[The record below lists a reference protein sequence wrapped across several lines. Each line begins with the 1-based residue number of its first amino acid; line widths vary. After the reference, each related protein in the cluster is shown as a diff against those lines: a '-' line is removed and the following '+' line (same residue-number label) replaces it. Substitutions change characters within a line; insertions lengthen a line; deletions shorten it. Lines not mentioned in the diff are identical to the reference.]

1 MIGYITAWHLRFTS
15 LQRLQEYVLLFKI
28 VIIAML
34 SFMVYNLFRALLIM
48 NKKPDPNK
56 PPMTKYIGR
65 RLIVSVAIVVL
76 LIIGLLTGLI
86 TPNPRP
92 Y

>member
-1 MIGYITAWHLRFTS
+1 M
-15 LQRLQEYVLLFKI
+15 LFKI
-28 VIIAML
+28 TIVVL
-34 SFMVYNLFRALLIM
+34 LLFMVYNLFRALLIM
-48 NKKPDPNK
+48 NKKPDPDH

-65 RLIVSVAIVVL
+65 RLMVSVAIVVIL
-76 LIIGLLTGLI
+76 LIGLLTGLI

>member
-1 MIGYITAWHLRFTS
+1 M
-15 LQRLQEYVLLFKI
+15 LFKI
-28 VIIAML
+28 TIVVL
-34 SFMVYNLFRALLIM
+34 LLFMVYNLFRALLIM
-48 NKKPDPNK
+48 NKKPDPDQ

-65 RLIVSVAIVVL
+65 RLMVSVAIVVIL
-76 LIIGLLTGLI
+76 LIGLLTGLI

>member
-1 MIGYITAWHLRFTS
+1 M
-15 LQRLQEYVLLFKI
+15 LFKI
-28 VIIAML
+28 VIVVML
-34 SFMVYNLFRALLIM
+34 LFMIYNLFRALLIM
-48 NKKPDPNK
+48 NKKPDPNQ

-65 RLIVSVAIVVL
+65 RLMLSVAIVVL
-76 LIIGLLTGLI
+76 LLIGLLTGLI